1 MTNGLLAELQAR
13 RKQIERELQ
22 EIERELQARI
32 DEVDR
37 MIDLATPASPPSPRR
52 RRTKAFSVTEIID
65 PEVLHALLATQVL
78 TSQQMSRLLPGKKLG
93 PMVSAWKRRAK
104 SADVVY
110 DELVERVETPD
121 GDYALS
127 LTDEGRRLFGA
138 AVNGS

>member
-1 MTNGLLAELQAR
+1 MTNDLLAELQER
-13 RKQIERELQ
+13 RKQIEREM
-22 EIERELQARI
+22 QARI

-52 RRTKAFSVTEIID
+52 RRTKAVSVTEIIE
-65 PEVLHALLATQVL
+65 PQVLHALLATQVL

-104 SADVVY
+104 SAGVVY
-110 DELVERVETPD
+110 DELVERAETPD
-121 GDYALS
+121 GHYALS
-127 LTDEGRRLFGA
+127 LTDEGRRVFGA